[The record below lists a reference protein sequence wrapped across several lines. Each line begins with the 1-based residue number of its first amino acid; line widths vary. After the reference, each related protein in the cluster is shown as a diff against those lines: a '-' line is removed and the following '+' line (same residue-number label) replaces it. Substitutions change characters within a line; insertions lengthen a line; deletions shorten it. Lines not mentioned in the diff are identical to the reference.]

1 MAPSPDDPYP
11 REAALDN
18 QGLTIDT
25 ILKKALVPSMRRMGV
40 GRGACLFFYERLG
53 QSRPGDSPLPTG
65 LRPQSVAG

>member
-1 MAPSPDDPYP
+1 MIPGVFVVGRVERSDPMHLHPPQGVVVAPSPGDPYP

-40 GRGACLFFYERLG
+40 G
-53 QSRPGDSPLPTG
+53 
-65 LRPQSVAG
+65 